1 MHVGIESL
9 GGGIAGSGN
18 AQFVQTL
25 QVRHAIVTL
34 TGPLI
39 DYAQHWP
46 PTLQVTLNGCDVAIT
61 P

>member
-1 MHVGIESL
+1 MGIESL
-9 GGGIAGSGN
+9 GGNIADVVAS
-18 AQFVQTL
+18 AIVQVCGL
-25 QVRHAIVTL
+25 IVTL